1 MAEQYFDSLEQ
12 SEDSGE
18 RQVSQGNERLTV
30 AQACDEYLLYIKNV
44 RSLSENTVMA
54 YREDFGHLMECIP
67 GDKLVSDLSLT
78 DMRGCVGRL
87 SQKKYSSTS
96 INRFIAALRGMMAYC
111 KKFGHIKVNPALE
124 LKGLKT
130 PKHLPKFMTQAEID
144 QLCREPEEA
153 GILWEK
159 RDRALFEMLY
169 SSGCRISELINLKLQ
184 DLTPDYASAIVTGK
198 GKKDRR
204 VYFEK
209 DARNALVEYLSERDS
224 LFPQAALNGGCPVP
238 NIFLNSKGTALTDG
252 GVRYI
257 LSRYTGPEGT
267 NRHMSPHAFRH
278 TFATAMLSNGADIR
292 MVQEMLGHSSIS
304 TTQRYTH
311 VTTERLKEVYA
322 QAFPHSGK
330 KD

>member
-1 MAEQYFDSLEQ
+1 MAENQEGAALT
-12 SEDSGE
+12 
-18 RQVSQGNERLTV
+18 VSQ
-30 AQACDEYLLYIKNV
+30 ACEEYLLYIGSVK
-44 RSLSENTVMA
+44 SLSVNTVTG
-54 YREDFGHLMECIP
+54 YREDFSHLIDMT
-67 GDKLVSDLSLT
+67 GSDKLLSDLTLM
-78 DMRGCVGRL
+78 DMRECVGVL
-87 SQKKYSSTS
+87 SRKKYSASS
-96 INRFIAALRGMMAYC
+96 INRFIASLRGMMAYC
-111 KKFGHIKVNPALE
+111 KKFGYIDVNPALE
-124 LKGLKT
+124 LKGLK
-130 PKHLPKFMTQAEID
+130 LPKKLPRFMTQTEVD
-144 QLCREPEEA
+144 SLCRVPDEA
-153 GILWEK
+153 SILWEK
-159 RDRALFEMLY
+159 RDKALFEMLY
-169 SSGCRISELINLKLQ
+169 SSGCRVSEIVGLKIR
-184 DLTPDYASAIVTGK
+184 DLTSDFSSAIVTGK

-209 DARNALVEYLSERDS
+209 DAREALDAYLKDRDER
-224 LFPQAALNGGCPVP
+224 FPQFSLGGAFPVQ
-238 NIFLNSKGTALTDG
+238 NVFLNNKGGALTDN

-267 NRHMSPHAFRH
+267 NRHISPHAFRH